1 MTRGDTMFKIYR
13 NLKPGMAPV
22 MWSYKLSK
30 PGEPGSYAVTLTARN
45 VTIKHGAGQV
55 FEDCIHKRNGGYR
68 AVFAWFKSDNLKV
81 NPELSIPAEARRIRF
96 NPKRGERVFT
106 IDGEKIDFLRQ
117 AWLDADGNAWGIV

>member
-1 MTRGDTMFKIYR
+1 MFKIYR

-22 MWSYKLSK
+22 MCAYKLSK
-30 PGEPGSYAVTLTARN
+30 PGEPVSYAVTLTARN

-68 AVFAWFKSDNLKV
+68 AVFAWFHSDNLKV
-81 NPELSIPAEARRIRF
+81 NPELSIPAEARRIRV
-96 NPKRGERVFT
+96 NPKRGERFFT